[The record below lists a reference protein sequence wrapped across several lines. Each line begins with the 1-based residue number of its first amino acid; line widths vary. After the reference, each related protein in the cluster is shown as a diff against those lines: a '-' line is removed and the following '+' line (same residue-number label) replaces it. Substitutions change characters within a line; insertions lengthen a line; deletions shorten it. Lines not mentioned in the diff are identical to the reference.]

1 MKKLLLLRHAK
12 SSWDDA
18 SIPDHDRPLNRRG
31 RQNAMEIG
39 KYLKERKIIPEQ
51 IISSTANRAHETA
64 KLVALNS
71 GYRNRVKTSISLYE
85 ASFKDYV
92 LLIQNIDDAY
102 KIILIIGHNP
112 ILESIL
118 EKVTGELHVMKTCS
132 LANIDLPLDN
142 WKTFDV
148 GVKGTLVD
156 LVKARE
162 L

>member
-31 RQNAMEIG
+31 KQNAMEIG

-51 IISSTANRAHETA
+51 IICSTANRAHETA
-64 KLVALNS
+64 KLVALTS
-71 GYRNRVKTSISLYE
+71 GYRDRVKTSISLYE

-92 LLIQNIDDAY
+92 LLMQNIDDTY

-118 EKVTGELHVMKTCS
+118 EKVTGETHVMKTCT
-132 LANIDLPLDN
+132 LANIDLPVDN
-142 WKTFDV
+142 WKTFDA
-148 GVKGTLVD
+148 GIKGTLID